1 MKNEIMVFDGLD
13 VEVFELNGKVL
24 FNAKDVANCLDIKE
38 VRSVVRGF
46 SDKQVVKLKNSDLDK
61 SKHRK
66 LNNAGRL
73 FLTDVGVSTLITKT
87 RNKTISQKN
96 EIIQAFKDAGY
107 NIGLVP
113 VSCQEAEFIQLLIEV
128 IEPFGYECCKQYNV
142 CGKRVDLYIK
152 DINVAVEYD
161 ENCHVSYDYIDDSIR
176 QYKIEDEIGCEFIRV
191 TSRNTNAYNVG
202 VVMKR
207 IGELNG

>member
-13 VEVFELNGKVL
+13 VEVIELDGKVL
-24 FNAKDVANCLDIKE
+24 FNAKDVANCLDIKN
-38 VRSVVRGF
+38 VREAVSTM
-46 SDKQVVKLKNSDLDK
+46 SKTQVVKLTNSDLDK

-73 FLTDVGVSTLITKT
+73 FLTNIGVSTLITKA

-113 VSCQEAEFIQLLIEV
+113 VSYLETEFIQLLIEV
-128 IEPFGYECCKQYNV
+128 IEPFGYECYKQYSV

-161 ENCHVSYDYIDDSIR
+161 ENCHDSYDYVDDLLR